1 MQNPFAPQ
9 SDSNSYHNLKTR
21 MVQKVQAAR
30 VNDQTFEIL
39 EKAFEGAL
47 KKENIVLSRPERER
61 LLSQVSK
68 LVLEDMLKK
77 L

>member
-1 MQNPFAPQ
+1 
-9 SDSNSYHNLKTR
+9 
-21 MVQKVQAAR
+21 MVQKVQAAG

-39 EKAFEGAL
+39 EKTFEEAL